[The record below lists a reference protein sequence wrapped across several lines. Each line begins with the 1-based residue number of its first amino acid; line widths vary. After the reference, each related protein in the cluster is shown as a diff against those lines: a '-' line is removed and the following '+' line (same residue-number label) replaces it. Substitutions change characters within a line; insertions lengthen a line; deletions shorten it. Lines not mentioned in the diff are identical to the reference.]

1 MGRQDWYLV
10 KPHSMEELNAL
21 VGRFK
26 KFWLE
31 GISNHGRKAA

>member
-10 KPHSMEELNAL
+10 KPHSMEEPTAL

-31 GISNHGRKAA
+31 GSNDGRRKAA

>member
-10 KPHSMEELNAL
+10 KPHSMEELTAL

-26 KFWLE
+26 KSWLE
-31 GISNHGRKAA
+31 GSNDGRRKAA

>member
-1 MGRQDWYLV
+1 MD
-10 KPHSMEELNAL
+10 ELNAL

-31 GISNHGRKAA
+31 GISNHGRKVA